1 MKNIVLLFLFFIIGC
16 NSIPNNC
23 EKLWTNYNNNQE
35 VTLYMCKQNITQTT
49 TQQPTTTTQQ
59 PTTTTSS
66 NIPSWFYDYLASQ
79 GWSPPSNN
87 VETNNPTTTKPITTT
102 KIITTTSLPTTT
114 TQQPTTTTKEYL
126 TTTKMPTT
134 TPTQQ
139 PTTTKTITTTIP
151 KTATTTR
158 PTTSTISP
166 VNPDKQQNNSN
177 IDYSKSKKYLIDEN
191 NEKDKV
197 IKNELLIIIIL
208 GIVCGVLLTSITTLI
223 ICYKCKCK
231 CCEKKEPISPGNV
244 TLKIKEKHE
253 KHDIETGLTKDKI
266 KDLEPFKGKDFDILR
281 KQSMDRKQSKKHI
294 NKEGS
299 DILKPKLP
307 CPPNGPPPN
316 GPPPNLQDAKKNFRK
331 ISKRLSNKNRNS
343 WALPNHPQ
351 LGNMSK
357 LPPIVPKSE
366 KKINIKEINNPENLQ
381 NIKQSNVPTLHA
393 DVALDPKDKHMEFL
407 LQEE

>member
-1 MKNIVLLFLFFIIGC
+1 MGLLFLFFIIGC

-49 TQQPTTTTQQ
+49 TQPPTTTTQQ

-87 VETNNPTTTKPITTT
+87 VETNKPTTTKPITTT

-126 TTTKMPTT
+126 TTTTL
-134 TPTQQ
+134 
-139 PTTTKTITTTIP
+139 P
-151 KTATTTR
+151 KTTTTTR

-177 IDYSKSKKYLIDEN
+177 TDYCKSKKYLIDEN

-197 IKNELLIIIIL
+197 IRNELLIIIIL
-208 GIVCGVLLTSITTLI
+208 GIVCGLLIITITTVT

-244 TLKIKEKHE
+244 TLKIKE

-294 NKEGS
+294 NKEAS

-307 CPPNGPPPN
+307 SPPNKPPPD
-316 GPPPNLQDAKKNFRK
+316 LKDAKKNFRK
-331 ISKRLSNKNRNS
+331 VSNRLSNKNRNS
-343 WALPNHPQ
+343 WALPNHP
-351 LGNMSK
+351 
-357 LPPIVPKSE
+357 
-366 KKINIKEINNPENLQ
+366 
-381 NIKQSNVPTLHA
+381 
-393 DVALDPKDKHMEFL
+393 
-407 LQEE
+407 

>member
-1 MKNIVLLFLFFIIGC
+1 MGLLFLFFIIGC

-49 TQQPTTTTQQ
+49 TQPPTTTTQQ

-87 VETNNPTTTKPITTT
+87 VETNKPTTTKPITTT

-126 TTTKMPTT
+126 TTTRLPTT

-151 KTATTTR
+151 KTTTTTR

-177 IDYSKSKKYLIDEN
+177 TDYSKSKKYLIDEN

-197 IKNELLIIIIL
+197 IKNELLI
-208 GIVCGVLLTSITTLI
+208 
-223 ICYKCKCK
+223 
-231 CCEKKEPISPGNV
+231 
-244 TLKIKEKHE
+244 
-253 KHDIETGLTKDKI
+253 
-266 KDLEPFKGKDFDILR
+266 
-281 KQSMDRKQSKKHI
+281 
-294 NKEGS
+294 
-299 DILKPKLP
+299 
-307 CPPNGPPPN
+307 
-316 GPPPNLQDAKKNFRK
+316 
-331 ISKRLSNKNRNS
+331 
-343 WALPNHPQ
+343 
-351 LGNMSK
+351 
-357 LPPIVPKSE
+357 
-366 KKINIKEINNPENLQ
+366 
-381 NIKQSNVPTLHA
+381 
-393 DVALDPKDKHMEFL
+393 
-407 LQEE
+407 